1 MLTNF
6 YSLPLLWFYS
16 LSSLLISQPIDC
28 IWENISIPSRQ
39 ISMRRT
45 IADGTLIVG
54 AVFWSIVVVRFL
66 WSVLSLIFTVFM
78 ISLSSMS
85 ILIHLLFFYLL
96 LFLSIYLIHI
106 CFFPSFWSLILF
118 LYKSLSH
125 THTHTHT
132 HANTDTHTDTHT
144 FTHTQTQT
152 HTHKLS
158 HTHTLIPKGLLQE
171 PSLISLVSL
180 LISINPSSFP
190 LLFFLSIY
198 YRAS

>member
-118 LYKSLSH
+118 LCKSLSH
-125 THTHTHT
+125 THTYTRKHRHTLTHTHT
-132 HANTDTHTDTHT
+132 HTHTRKHRHTHT
-144 FTHTQTQT
+144 TF
-152 HTHKLS
+152 
-158 HTHTLIPKGLLQE
+158 HTHTLWPQRSPTGT
-171 PSLISLVSL
+171 
-180 LISINPSSFP
+180 
-190 LLFFLSIY
+190 LSHFSRFIVNLY
-198 YRAS
+198 